1 MAALSS
7 QIAAMLEAKP
17 AAPVRQTTFSAGS
30 SDEPLTDLSLTSLK
44 EIIHDNHARVA
55 DLFSVSQTS
64 WHSIFCTP
72 RHIARTIALASVRIT
87 CRLPPE

>member
-44 EIIHDNHARVA
+44 EMIHDNHARVA
-55 DLFSVSQTS
+55 DLFNVSKTIWQS
-64 WHSIFCTP
+64 RLCGCPGS
-72 RHIARTIALASVRIT
+72 RHA
-87 CRLPPE
+87 P